1 MTPLLGCQDGTIYSL
16 RDSTV
21 RHRLP
26 LDGIPT
32 AIQLFHNDG
41 GPSGEWVV
49 FGTSLGQIGLA
60 NWSRAC
66 PSVEWVMQLPSQT
79 TVTSLDFYD
88 VSDSGASQLIVG
100 RDDGFVEVYQVSA
113 EDGKV
118 HVPTLIFSQV
128 FLAGFEK
135 ITRVRH

>member
-32 AIQLFHNDG
+32 AIQLFQNDG
-41 GPSGEWVV
+41 GTSGEWVV
-49 FGTSLGQIGLA
+49 FGTSLGQIGLVC
-60 NWSRAC
+60 WSRAC
-66 PSVEWVMQLPSQT
+66 PTVEWVMQLPSRT

-88 VSDSGASQLIVG
+88 VSDSGVSQLIVG
-100 RDDGFVEVYQVSA
+100 REDGFVEVYQVSA
-113 EDGKV
+113 EDEKI

-128 FLAGFEK
+128 LSDMC
-135 ITRVRH
+135 